1 MTEKA
6 ATRIEP
12 IAKTVLPALG
22 EVERWGLQ
30 QERERQGP
38 SISRPSNDQEEA
50 LFSATAGT
58 SRIISSELIQLVK
71 EPFVAY
77 VRLSHNG
84 VEKIFLICRNYIP
97 TGVELQDVEFAS
109 RNAPIGRA
117 SAVDVGER
125 FTFTTGRDEH
135 IVEVIERH
143 TFRPVK
149 RENWDA
155 TDNEFFLDIGEFSV
169 PSLVAWMD
177 QHAEA
182 ASDVREDLR
191 QVEQDELRQL
201 QERGRIREGRRRQI
215 IQTMQ
220 LRDQAILDS
229 VQDEVSRLPINSRF
243 VLTGGPGTGKT
254 TVLIRR
260 ISLKTKPEFLTDEE
274 KATAAKVGLSGD
286 RINELLQGL
295 RGWLLFTPSDLLK
308 VYLKEALNRESVP
321 AADERIQ
328 TWGTYQRSLARP
340 ECFGLLRVGNRRGP
354 FRYTEER
361 LLTAKTNKELLAF
374 GEGFRVFLQTDV
386 VASLEASVAVT
397 RDSSDDPPFAN
408 ALSSAFNAIRGGE
421 DS

>member
-12 IAKTVLPALG
+12 IAETVLPALG
-22 EVERWGLQ
+22 AVERWCLH
-30 QERERQGP
+30 QERQRQAP
-38 SISRPSNDQEEA
+38 SISRHSSDQEAA
-50 LFSATAGT
+50 LFSSQAGT
-58 SRIISSELIQLVK
+58 FRIISSELIQLAK

-84 VEKIFLICRNYIP
+84 AEKRFLICRNYRP
-97 TGVELQDVEFAS
+97 PGVELRDVEIAS

-125 FTFTTGRDEH
+125 FTFTTGRDKH

-169 PSLVAWMD
+169 PSLVAWMAQ

-182 ASDVREDLR
+182 SDVYVREDLR

-201 QERGRIREGRRRQI
+201 QERGRIREGRRRQVV
-215 IQTMQ
+215 QTMQ

-229 VQDEVSRLPINSRF
+229 IQDEVFRLPINFRF
-243 VLTGGPGTGKT
+243 VLKGGPGTGKT

-274 KATAAKVGLSGD
+274 RATAEKVGLGD
-286 RINELLQGL
+286 GIYELLQGG
-295 RGWLLFTPSDLLK
+295 RGWLLFTPSDILK
-308 VYLKEALNRESVP
+308 VYLKEALNREEVP
-321 AADERIQ
+321 AADMRIQ

-340 ECFGLLRVGNRRGP
+340 DAMVC
-354 FRYTEER
+354 
-361 LLTAKTNKELLAF
+361 
-374 GEGFRVFLQTDV
+374 
-386 VASLEASVAVT
+386 
-397 RDSSDDPPFAN
+397 
-408 ALSSAFNAIRGGE
+408 
-421 DS
+421 